1 MKAIKYLSIGLLLAA
16 GLASCSKDF
25 LDADDYSVLT
35 PEEAGEV
42 AGKNA
47 DSFLNGIWAE
57 MVAYGGEHDEFGYM
71 STLLS
76 FEFMSEDIAFGGSH
90 FFIFDY
96 DFDYRLEQ
104 WVRAYDH
111 WSLFY
116 TNISKANEIIG
127 LYPNGAETVEQKG
140 LLGQAYALRGMAYTY
155 LIQIYQDYLEPG
167 TEEGVLTPIKR
178 DAKGVPLIFLESD
191 GKSADEI
198 IAATGRN
205 TVGEVLDQAEIDLKK
220 AVELLGAGYV
230 RPSGELGKDYID
242 VTVANGL
249 LARYYLLTQQWPQ
262 AAAAAKEARKGY
274 TQRDADGLQ
283 DGFMDVLASDV
294 MWGFNHT
301 TETSTV
307 YGSFFSHMSN
317 YAPGYC
323 GLDIANKL
331 IDADLYAQI
340 PNNDLRKKLFN
351 GPSGWS
357 AGPTAGSRKPYANL
371 KFGSDGNWTMD
382 YIYMRAAEMVLI
394 EAEAEARQGNV
405 AQAATVLHELLDN
418 RITGGWDDSV
428 FKTYSADAA
437 VRYILLQRRIELWGE
452 GFAYFDL
459 KRNNLGINRNY
470 VAGDPRRGKGYGTR
484 QAATNHLA
492 GHLLEVPAHDVL
504 WTYQI
509 PRREWQ
515 ENELIDGEKDQNP

>member
-1 MKAIKYLSIGLLLAA
+1 MKAIKYLSIGLLLVA

-25 LDADDYSVLT
+25 LDAEDYSVLT

-47 DSFLNGIWAE
+47 DSFLNGIWAA
-57 MVAYGGEHDEFGYM
+57 MVEYGGEHDRFAYM
-71 STLLS
+71 STLLA
-76 FEFMSEDIAFGGSH
+76 FECMSEDIAFGAVH
-90 FFIFDY
+90 WFIFDY
-96 DFDYRLEQ
+96 NLEYRGEEY
-104 WVRAYDH
+104 VRAFDH

-155 LIQIYQDYLEPG
+155 LIQIYQDYMETG
-167 TEEGVLTPIKR
+167 TEDGVLTPIKR
-178 DAKGVPLIFLESD
+178 DAKGVPLIYLDSD
-191 GKSADEI
+191 GKSPDEI

-205 TVGEVLDQAEIDLKK
+205 TVGEVLDQAELDLVK
-220 AVELLGAGYV
+220 AVDLLEAGYV

-242 VTVANGL
+242 ASVANGL
-249 LARYYLLTQQWPQ
+249 LARYYLLTQQWAK
-262 AAAAAKEARKGY
+262 AAAAANKARQGY
-274 TQRDADGLQ
+274 TQRNAEELM

-307 YGSFFSHMSN
+307 YASFFSHMSN
-317 YAPGYC
+317 YAPGYS
-323 GLDIANKL
+323 GLNLACKK

-351 GPSGWS
+351 GPSGWA
-357 AGPTAGSRKPYANL
+357 AGPQAGARQPYANL
-371 KFGSDGNWTMD
+371 KFGDDGNWTMD

-405 AQAATVLHELLDN
+405 SKAATVLHELLDA

-428 FKTYSADAA
+428 FQTYSTDAA
-437 VRYILLQRRIELWGE
+437 VRYVLLQRRIELWGE
-452 GFAYFDL
+452 GFAYFDI
-459 KRNNLGINRNY
+459 KRNNLGIDRNY
-470 VAGDPRRGKGYGTR
+470 AAGDPRPGKGFGTR
-484 QAATNHLA
+484 MVNTNHLS
-492 GHLLEVPAHDVL
+492 GYLLEVPAHDVL

-509 PRREWQ
+509 PQREWQ
-515 ENELIDGEKDQNP
+515 ENELIDGDLDQNP